1 MTYSF
6 LYCGIPNMSK
16 IEIRHIFEHQI
27 SEQVYGISP
36 FEYISKSGYGDWLD
50 IDNNV
55 SYELYG
61 IQRGLTELSKI
72 HEYNNPIIFSKEIQ
86 ELADIAMDK
95 HGIIPIFKFHNSK
108 PFIRSI
114 TESGILNENLVD
126 SYTITFKSIYT
137 RQPNLKVELVD
148 SSVDRYGSKYHSQF
162 SDSNI
167 KFGSGDLPI
176 TDEILGYTI
185 NNGACKA
192 QLTFEHKKI
201 DFEFLRYYTN
211 LVKLSCVTGDNLKIR
226 FVLNSKF
233 YTEYARLFNV
243 CE

>member
-1 MTYSF
+1 
-6 LYCGIPNMSK
+6 MSK

-27 SEQVYGISP
+27 TEQLYGITP
-36 FEYISKSGYGDWLD
+36 IEHISRSGYGDWLD
-50 IDNNV
+50 NESNN

-72 HEYNNPIIFSKEIQ
+72 PEYNNPIIFSKEFQ
-86 ELADIAMDK
+86 ELADIAIMDK

-114 TESGILNENLVD
+114 TESRILNENLVD
-126 SYTITFKSIYT
+126 SYTISFKSIYS
-137 RQPNLKVELVD
+137 RQPNLRVELLD
-148 SSVDRYGSKYHSQF
+148 SSVDRYGSKYHSPY

-167 KFGSGDLPI
+167 KFGNGDLPI
-176 TDEILGYTI
+176 TDEILGYAI
-185 NNGACKA
+185 NNGACRA
-192 QLTFEHKKI
+192 QLTFDHKKI
-201 DFEFLRYYTN
+201 DVEFLQYYTN
-211 LVKLSCVTGDNLKIR
+211 LVKLTCVTGDNLKIR

-233 YTEYARLFNV
+233 HTEYARLFNV